1 MWWQKTTGHPSLSK
15 TTFSPFSLKKNRQKK
30 FKTSLFWMFQS
41 VWWDQTFYLRCLNSW
56 KFSTVDFTVFENLL
70 KSLINEFQE
79 KRNWN
84 NLNFRPKT
92 NLKNETIFGGFQ
104 TRFSRYKMGLTIWFL
119 SSVGWVVISRHV
131 SLLYFLVSNTTCL
144 QPRLSQAFQDWWR
157 PSNRSAISW
166 VSIFT
171 TKSILRHLSPGI
183 CICTSV
189 QKYFILIF
197 APKMARLK
205 SISVYFWRKNSK
217 IQFLPIKWR

>member
-1 MWWQKTTGHPSLSK
+1 MT
-15 TTFSPFSLKKNRQKK
+15 
-30 FKTSLFWMFQS
+30 FQS

-56 KFSTVDFTVFENLL
+56 KFSTVDFTVFENQL

-144 QPRLSQAFQDWWR
+144 QPRLSQGLQGWR
-157 PSNRSAISW
+157 PSNWSAISW

-171 TKSILRHLSPGI
+171 TKIDLEWHLPSEI

-189 QKYFILIF
+189 K
-197 APKMARLK
+197 K
-205 SISVYFWRKNSK
+205 SRKISNSSWK
-217 IQFLPIKWR
+217 LSKLHP

>member
-1 MWWQKTTGHPSLSK
+1 MT
-15 TTFSPFSLKKNRQKK
+15 
-30 FKTSLFWMFQS
+30 FQS

-92 NLKNETIFGGFQ
+92 NLKMRQFLVVFKLDFQ
-104 TRFSRYKMGLTIWFL
+104 GIKWASLFDFFPQ
-119 SSVGWVVISRHV
+119 SVLGVISRHV

-144 QPRLSQAFQDWWR
+144 QPRLSQGLQGWR
-157 PSNRSAISW
+157 PSNWSAISW

-171 TKSILRHLSPGI
+171 TKSILRDIYL
-183 CICTSV
+183 
-189 QKYFILIF
+189 
-197 APKMARLK
+197 LK
-205 SISVYFWRKNSK
+205 SVFALVLK
-217 IQFLPIKWR
+217 ITKIIKF